1 MAYKETFI
9 PSPTAPPDR
18 PEPSALHRLRLPT
31 SPSATGFLTLACT
44 YLLAFELLQQL
55 PATTHAP
62 TPLPYLF
69 LAAIDGFIA
78 FALFSAVRLESDE
91 SDAGVYAWAMAFLAI
106 PVRGVT
112 VLTLGHLGTRRSQG
126 RLWQL
131 DDVAVTWMSALAP
144 FILFFAVVLYVLVAG
159 YGADLYRERPQD
171 GDAR

>member
-1 MAYKETFI
+1 MAYKEALV
-9 PSPTAPPDR
+9 PRPTAPPAR
-18 PEPSALHRLRLPT
+18 PERSAIHRLRRPR
-31 SPSATGFLTLACT
+31 SPSATGFLTAACT

-69 LAAIDGFIA
+69 LAVIDGFIA

-91 SDAGVYAWAMAFLAI
+91 SGMGVYAWVMAFLAI
-106 PVRGVT
+106 PVRGIT

-144 FILFFAVVLYVLVAG
+144 FILFFAVALYVLVAG
-159 YGADLYRERPQD
+159 YGADLDREQAQD

>member
-1 MAYKETFI
+1 M
-9 PSPTAPPDR
+9 
-18 PEPSALHRLRLPT
+18 PT
-31 SPSATGFLTLACT
+31 SASAAGFLTIAYA

-78 FALFSAVRLESDE
+78 FALFTAVRLNSGETGMAE
-91 SDAGVYAWAMAFLAI
+91 YAWIMAFLAI

-112 VLTLGHLGTRRSQG
+112 VLVLGHLGTRQSPG
-126 RLWQL
+126 RAWQL

-144 FILFFAVVLYVLVAG
+144 FILFFAVLLYVLVTKHRTDFDQAR
-159 YGADLYRERPQD
+159 AQD
-171 GDAR
+171 GDTR